1 MVFEK
6 VRAIVVEQLDVE
18 EDIVTVES
26 SIIDDLNADSLDI
39 VDMVM
44 TIEEEFDIEVPD
56 EEIENMKTI
65 GDIVK
70 FVEEKAK

>member
-44 TIEEEFDIEVPD
+44 TSEEEFDIEVPD

>member
-18 EDIVTVES
+18 EDIVTLDS

-70 FVEEKAK
+70 FVEDQAK

>member
-1 MVFEK
+1 VVFEK

-18 EDIVTVES
+18 EDIVTLDS

-70 FVEEKAK
+70 FVEDQAK

>member
-18 EDIVTVES
+18 EDIVTMES

-70 FVEEKAK
+70 FVEDKAK